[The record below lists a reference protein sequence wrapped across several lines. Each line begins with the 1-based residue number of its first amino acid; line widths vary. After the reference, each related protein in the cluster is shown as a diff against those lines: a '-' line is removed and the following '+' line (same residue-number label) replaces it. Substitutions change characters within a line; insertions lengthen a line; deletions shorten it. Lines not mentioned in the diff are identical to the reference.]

1 MGIKT
6 AVILIVVLGPLAVL
20 QYHWVGKVSQAERER
35 MASNLEASVSRFA
48 EAFDRELTRAFLTF
62 MSDMPEPGESR
73 EAHIR
78 NLLDAW
84 TNETE
89 FPGLIDDVYWIDRSD
104 LGDIEVSCFDRQSG
118 SFQPAPESKRRDAVV
133 AWLLNPTITASR
145 HQPPFESQVI
155 NGILPAFQVPGEMAP
170 GQRSPFG
177 RMGWSRQLFRGDTW
191 VVTLDLDTLTQVV
204 FPELGSRTLN
214 PGGRSDYEILVRG
227 SAESPG
233 SPRPVLFRS
242 PSEANPQEFDA
253 QASLFALRH
262 FPELT
267 SLLGFRDRG
276 RSPDDASKSWR
287 HVGRGPR
294 GFFAPD
300 QDNHGLWMIQV
311 AHRAGSL
318 EAAVRHTRWRNLCLN
333 LGALAILA
341 LSISLIVRSTQRA
354 KRLALQQLD
363 FVAGVSHELLTPLS
377 AIQSAAQNLADGV
390 VTDPEKIRH
399 YGTMIQNQG
408 HRLNDMV
415 EKVLD
420 FAGMHSNQTAYVLEP
435 LIVEDLVTEVM
446 ATCRDVLERAK
457 ADISAHISRDLPPIR
472 GDREASRQ
480 ILSNLITNAAKYAGD
495 EPQII
500 VSANY
505 QAKKRVVAVSVSDN
519 GPGIPPD
526 EISHL
531 FEPFFRGRT
540 ARASQI
546 HGTGLGL
553 CLVRNMI
560 RAQGGQVS
568 FSRTDSGGSRFTVS
582 WPQASLPNQ
591 DPRPE
596 PESGV

>member
-1 MGIKT
+1 M
-6 AVILIVVLGPLAVL
+6 V
-20 QYHWVGKVSQAERER
+20 
-35 MASNLEASVSRFA
+35 
-48 EAFDRELTRAFLTF
+48 
-62 MSDMPEPGESR
+62 
-73 EAHIR
+73 
-78 NLLDAW
+78 
-84 TNETE
+84 
-89 FPGLIDDVYWIDRSD
+89 
-104 LGDIEVSCFDRQSG
+104 
-118 SFQPAPESKRRDAVV
+118 
-133 AWLLNPTITASR
+133 
-145 HQPPFESQVI
+145 
-155 NGILPAFQVPGEMAP
+155 
-170 GQRSPFG
+170 
-177 RMGWSRQLFRGDTW
+177 
-191 VVTLDLDTLTQVV
+191 
-204 FPELGSRTLN
+204 
-214 PGGRSDYEILVRG
+214 
-227 SAESPG
+227 
-233 SPRPVLFRS
+233 
-242 PSEANPQEFDA
+242 
-253 QASLFALRH
+253 
-262 FPELT
+262 
-267 SLLGFRDRG
+267 
-276 RSPDDASKSWR
+276 
-287 HVGRGPR
+287 
-294 GFFAPD
+294 
-300 QDNHGLWMIQV
+300 QV

-318 EAAVRHTRWRNLCLN
+318 EVAVRHTRWRNLWLN

-420 FAGMHSNQTAYVLEP
+420 FAGMHSNQTAYVFEP
-435 LIVEDLVTEVM
+435 LVVEDLVTEVM

-596 PESGV
+596 PASGV